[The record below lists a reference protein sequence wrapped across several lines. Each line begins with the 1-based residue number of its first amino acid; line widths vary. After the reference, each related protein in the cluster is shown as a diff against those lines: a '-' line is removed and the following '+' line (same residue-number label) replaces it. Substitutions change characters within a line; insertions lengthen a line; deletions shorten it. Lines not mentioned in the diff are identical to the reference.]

1 MNESYNRYINKTED
15 EILSCSDIVQLS
27 QWKGVLE
34 EKIAQAKISIGNI
47 RSKGLRRFAS
57 ELLSITL

>member
-1 MNESYNRYINKTED
+1 MNESYNNFIKKTED
-15 EILSCSDIVQLS
+15 EVLTCTDIVQLS

-47 RSKGLRRFAS
+47 RSKGNTERYG
-57 ELLSITL
+57 EEY